1 MGKTMP
7 FLPPM
12 TGNGK
17 FVSLYHLLIYGDDLG
32 MVYGIVLPTVILAW
46 NNKNHKHSE
55 LSGWW
60 YTYPSEKY
68 EFVSW
73 DDDIP
78 NIWKVIKNSMVPV
91 TTNQ

>member
-1 MGKTMP
+1 
-7 FLPPM
+7 M

-17 FVSLYHLLIYGDDLG
+17 QTTYKNGDDWG
-32 MVYGIVLPTVILAW
+32 MVYGIVLPT
-46 NNKNHKHSE
+46 

-60 YTYPSEKY
+60 LTYPSEKY

-78 NIWKVIKNSMVPV
+78 NIWKNEKCWRKNPKFREGYIML
-91 TTNQ
+91 